1 MTRSSIVLSA
11 AALALAGCAAH
22 STARQSTAQQ
32 STAQRSTAQQRTAP
46 VFGGESIRSIELP
59 GVPGEGSPREVRV
72 LVDEPSLKV
81 LTIVLR
87 AGTVLPEHVVPAPVT
102 ITALEGSGTVLAGG
116 ERLRLD
122 ATHAVSLAPGVPHEV
137 EPDAETDLV
146 LMVHQAHCGPGR

>member
-32 STAQRSTAQQRTAP
+32 PTAQQRTAP